1 MEEERAFQDI
11 VPVHCFGCGSL
22 NPHGLQ
28 IKSFWSGDE
37 VVCAWRPQPQHHG
50 YPGVL
55 YGGIIAG
62 IIDCHCMWAA
72 TAYAFRRAERAFS
85 DDPAFLYVTASLK
98 VDYRKPV
105 PVHRPV
111 ELRARV
117 TEFTERKALVSC
129 TVSCDGA
136 LSAEG
141 SVVAVRARAPAS
153 PKP

>member
-1 MEEERAFQDI
+1 M
-11 VPVHCFGCGSL
+11 HCFGCGSL

-28 IKSFWSGDE
+28 IKSFWSGEE

-50 YPGVL
+50 YPGFL

-62 IIDCHCMWAA
+62 IVDCHCMWTA
-72 TAYAFRRAERAFS
+72 TAYAFRRAEREMD
-85 DDPAFLYVTASLK
+85 DDPGFLYVTASLK
-98 VDYRKPV
+98 VDYRRPV
-105 PVHRPV
+105 PIDRPV

-117 TEFTERKALVSC
+117 TEFSERKALVFC
-129 TVSCDGA
+129 TVTCDGA

-141 SVVAVRARAPAS
+141 NVVAVRARMPSS